1 MSGVGIYQNAIH
13 IEDHAAHVGITL
25 IGIIH
30 GPVVHCRC
38 RWHSGNLTSD
48 LKQIN
53 YNSAMNVILFDI
65 DGTLMLTDRAGQRA
79 MEQVVP
85 AGSGSRQ
92 ASGDVGYAGRTDR
105 SIVADHLRRL
115 GLEDTD
121 ENFLQYTQQFLQR
134 LPDSLAAREGFV
146 LPGVIET
153 LERLSACASTYLGLL
168 TGNLRQAAKMKLSH
182 FQLDVFFQATGDFVG
197 GFGDEHHDRDDVA
210 RVALAEARRHFVE
223 ELDPQD
229 VWIVGDTPRMYSA
242 LEPSEPMCW
251 RFRRGAIPKR
261 NSRTPSPI

>member
-1 MSGVGIYQNAIH
+1 
-13 IEDHAAHVGITL
+13 
-25 IGIIH
+25 
-30 GPVVHCRC
+30 
-38 RWHSGNLTSD
+38 
-48 LKQIN
+48 
-53 YNSAMNVILFDI
+53 MNVILFDI

-134 LPDSLAAREGFV
+134 LPDSLAAREGYV

-168 TGNLRQAAKMKLSH
+168 TGNIRQAAKMKLSH

-210 RVALAEARRHFVE
+210 RVALAAARRHFVE

-229 VWIVGDTPRMYSA
+229 VWIVGDTPKDVQCARAIGANVLAVSTGGYSQA
-242 LEPSEPMCW
+242 QLEDAEPDLIATDLTRSDPW
-251 RFRRGAIPKR
+251 WQRLIESNP
-261 NSRTPSPI
+261 TL